1 MRPQVAVGMEGEDCR
16 VFHCDR
22 CGTEVR
28 ICRRCDRGNVYC
40 AKGCAAEGRRK
51 SLRCAGKKNQNTER
65 GRSLHAA
72 RQQRYLERKMTHQGS
87 DNKEAAANCEAMTTD
102 QEESGDVEVQDEE
115 PVAVCCDFC
124 GRRCGCCSRRGW
136 LLAPMRSQ
144 RRGARHFYS

>member
-1 MRPQVAVGMEGEDCR
+1 MEGEDCR

-40 AKGCAAEGRRK
+40 ARGCAQEGRRK
-51 SLRCAGKKNQNTER
+51 SLLCAGKKYQTTEQ

-87 DNKEAAANCEAMTTD
+87 DNKEVDTNCEAMTA
-102 QEESGDVEVQDEE
+102 VEDKSSHPEGQDEE
-115 PVAVCCDFC
+115 AEAVYCDFC
-124 GRRCGCCSRRGW
+124 SRRCGCCSRRGW
-136 LLAPMRSQ
+136 LLVPARSQ